1 MRFDPTVIEAAAD
14 EVADATALVVDDAD
28 VDILGALRRKGT
40 VERCSTLK
48 INKGA
53 HPNQCLRRLQLSTAV
68 QPPCAAP
75 GTSCTERV
83 KYVD

>member
-53 HPNQCLRRLQLSTAV
+53 LQCSHPARPPEHRV
-68 QPPCAAP
+68 QNA
-75 GTSCTERV
+75 
-83 KYVD
+83 